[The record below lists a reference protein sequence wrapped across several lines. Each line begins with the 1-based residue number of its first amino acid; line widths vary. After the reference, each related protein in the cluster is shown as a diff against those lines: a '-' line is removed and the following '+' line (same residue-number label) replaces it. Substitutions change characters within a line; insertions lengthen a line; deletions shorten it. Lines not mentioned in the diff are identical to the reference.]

1 MRILWMGAMY
11 FTDKKPDATGTW
23 SYSMATEL
31 IKSGEIELYNITQAG
46 VKNTIREDFSS
57 IKQWIIPS
65 SKLNR
70 KGLPKESIIRDII
83 KITEEV
89 KPDIIHIWGTESF
102 WGLLKARN
110 LISGKVILEI
120 QGLKSE
126 IHKYFYSGLT
136 LKEIVATNGLRE
148 LIKPSDSIIKQK
160 INFKKWSQFEK
171 EIIKSHFFIT
181 TQSDWVRNHVRN
193 INKEAKLYETKM
205 LLRDEFVNSEKWDLD
220 NCKPYSIFTT
230 FSSIVSYKGLHVLI
244 DAIAILKK
252 EFPSVKLNVAG
263 STGRQGILGYGYYN
277 WIKRKISVL
286 GVENNIN
293 WIGPINAEEIAN
305 NLRTA
310 NVAVIP
316 SFVES
321 YCMALDEAIHV
332 GTPTVASF
340 AGAMP
345 ELGIHKETVYYFQ
358 SGDPVM
364 CASAISAFFKNRLFA
379 EEVSTKAYSNR
390 SANSDKCKQQLEIYR
405 NVLNH

>member
-1 MRILWMGAMY
+1 M
-11 FTDKKPDATGTW
+11 
-23 SYSMATEL
+23 
-31 IKSGEIELYNITQAG
+31 
-46 VKNTIREDFSS
+46 
-57 IKQWIIPS
+57 
-65 SKLNR
+65 
-70 KGLPKESIIRDII
+70 
-83 KITEEV
+83 
-89 KPDIIHIWGTESF
+89 
-102 WGLLKARN
+102 
-110 LISGKVILEI
+110 
-120 QGLKSE
+120 
-126 IHKYFYSGLT
+126 T

-148 LIKPSDSIIKQK
+148 LIKSSDSIIRQK
-160 INFKKWSQFEK
+160 INFKKWGQFEK

-193 INKEAKLYETKM
+193 INKEAKLFETKM
-205 LLRDEFVNSEKWDLD
+205 LLRDEFVNSEKWNLD

-321 YCMALDEAIHV
+321 YCMALDEAIHI
-332 GTPTVASF
+332 GTPTAASF

-364 CASAISAFFKNRLFA
+364 CANAISTFFKNRFFA
-379 EEVSTKAYSNR
+379 EEVSTKAYNNR